1 MALIAK
7 YRTKGRPDR
16 GIIEDYDA
24 DAYEADR
31 EAAVGPALRW
41 SPATATTCTSA
52 PRSPT
57 CLGKPP
63 AADDS
68 Q

>member
-31 EAAVGPALRW
+31 EAAVRARAEVVAGDGYHLYLR
-41 SPATATTCTSA
+41 TAEPDLLGEA
-52 PRSPT
+52 PGSR
-57 CLGKPP
+57 
-63 AADDS
+63 
-68 Q
+68 

>member
-16 GIIEDYDA
+16 GIIEDYGA

-31 EAAVGPALRW
+31 EAAVRARAEVVAGDGYHLYLR
-41 SPATATTCTSA
+41 T
-52 PRSPT
+52 RSPT

-63 AADDS
+63 AADDH
-68 Q
+68 